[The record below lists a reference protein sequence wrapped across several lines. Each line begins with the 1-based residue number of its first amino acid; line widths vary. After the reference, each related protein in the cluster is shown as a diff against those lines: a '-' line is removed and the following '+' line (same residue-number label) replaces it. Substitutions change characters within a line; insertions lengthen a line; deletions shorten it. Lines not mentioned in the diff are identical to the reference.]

1 MKKANLIILALVLMS
16 ILTSCSSG
24 KLQIKDSIMAP
35 ENQLPPI
42 SGKWVIEDTVDSPYS
57 RGVSDIKES
66 LIGREVLFHN
76 SAVVVDRDFV
86 LEPSFKYKNVNISDY
101 LLYKYK
107 ISSDYLNLAATEG
120 EVISV
125 ASNNQFFYEFIK
137 YNEDQMIFLLR
148 TSSIF

>member
-1 MKKANLIILALVLMS
+1 MKKSHLITLVLVILSM
-16 ILTSCSSG
+16 LTSCSSG

-42 SGKWVIEDTVDSPYS
+42 SGKWIIEESIESPYY
-57 RGVSDIKES
+57 RGVSDVKES
-66 LIGREVLFHN
+66 LIGGEVLFHN
-76 SAVVVDRDFV
+76 SAVVVDRDYV

-107 ISSDYLNLAATEG
+107 ISSDYLNLTEEEG

-125 ASNNQFFYEFIK
+125 SSNNQFFFEFIK
-137 YNEDQMIFLLR
+137 YSEEEMIF
-148 TSSIF
+148 F